1 MSKDYLTFYSYVRN
15 NKTELTN
22 LFQSFLDDSIMGKLP
37 DRVCSSKAIYEILHN
52 DLDTYF
58 KQRVFRNT
66 FMEYFK
72 WKVLYS
78 SRY

>member
-1 MSKDYLTFYSYVRN
+1 MSRDYLTFYSYVRN

-22 LFQSFLDDSIMGKLP
+22 LFQSFLGDPVMDKLP
-37 DRVCSSKAIYEILHN
+37 DRVCSSKAIYDILRH

-58 KQRVFRNT
+58 KQRLFRNT

-78 SRY
+78 CAY